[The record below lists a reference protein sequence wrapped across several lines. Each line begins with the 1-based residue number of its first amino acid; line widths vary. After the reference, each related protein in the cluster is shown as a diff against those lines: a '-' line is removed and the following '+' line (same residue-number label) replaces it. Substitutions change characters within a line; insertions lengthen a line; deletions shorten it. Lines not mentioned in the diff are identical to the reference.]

1 MNDSLEIYYIH
12 NSTKVV
18 FSLSELKKISNYKKI
33 AIQEPYYD
41 ATLGLSLEHEYIYTK
56 VDILTGKDWTIIP
69 LMKDNLTEE
78 EKIKLK
84 ENLDSIKFYEMLK
97 SFERKGQERE
107 RSLGGV

>member
-1 MNDSLEIYYIH
+1 MNDKLEIYYVH
-12 NSTKVV
+12 NSTKAV
-18 FSLSELKKISNYKKI
+18 FSLSELKEISNYKI
-33 AIQEPYYD
+33 ISIIEPYYD
-41 ATLGLSLEHEYIYTK
+41 TALGVNLEHEYVYSK

>member
-18 FSLSELKKISNYKKI
+18 FSLSELKEISNYKKI
-33 AIQEPYYD
+33 VIQEPYYD

-56 VDILTGKDWTIIP
+56 VDILTGKDWTIVP
-69 LMKDNLTEE
+69 LMKRNLTQE
-78 EKIKLK
+78 EKEELENNINDIKL
-84 ENLDSIKFYEMLK
+84 YQTLK